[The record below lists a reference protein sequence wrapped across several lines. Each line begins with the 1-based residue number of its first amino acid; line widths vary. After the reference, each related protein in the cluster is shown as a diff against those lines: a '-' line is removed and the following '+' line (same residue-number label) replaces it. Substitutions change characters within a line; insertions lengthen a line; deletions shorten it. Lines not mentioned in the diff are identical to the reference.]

1 MISAVRDRGDVSQ
14 AAECLL
20 SLLGIERPTPEQN
33 AGAHLIAYHFADTHL
48 IARFHTKDG

>member
-1 MISAVRDRGDVSQ
+1 MISAVRDRGNVSQ

-20 SLLGIERPTPEQN
+20 LLLGIKHPTPEQD
-33 AGAHLIAYHFADTHL
+33 AAAHLVAYHFADTHL